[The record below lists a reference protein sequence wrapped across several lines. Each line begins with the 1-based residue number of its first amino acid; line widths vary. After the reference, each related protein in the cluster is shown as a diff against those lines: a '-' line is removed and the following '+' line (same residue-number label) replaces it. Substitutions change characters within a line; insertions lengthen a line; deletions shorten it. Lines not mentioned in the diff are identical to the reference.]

1 MEGDGC
7 VLKGNGVSPGIG
19 FAQALVWHTP
29 VAYDYMARKA
39 SQPQLESKRFKHANA
54 CLLEKFE
61 QLRLKTVRRF
71 GDAEAAIFEAYK
83 MMLCD
88 EEGLLEP
95 LHNKI
100 HQHNLSAEYAVV
112 QQFGELGAQFLEMD
126 DEYLRQRSEDVFAL
140 RDQILRELQGTAPMD
155 ASHLDRPTIIVADT
169 ISPTDI
175 ANLDLSRLEGVI
187 CETGAYSSHAAI
199 IARTL
204 GIPAVMGVSGA
215 MEHIQTGDSIALDGE
230 SGEIWISPDEATIGV
245 LHLRADTIAERRK
258 QVQLFRGRPTIST
271 DGHRIELSAN
281 AGYLE
286 EVDAALAADAESL
299 GLFRTE
305 SLHFSSPSTPDE
317 EEQYLVYRKLLEKMG
332 GKAATV
338 RTFDSGKPGVAGMRR
353 KSSTLVEENPVLGYR
368 GIRMSLGRPSFFRTQ
383 LRALLRAS
391 AYGPLKIVFPMVS
404 NLDELLEAKAAL
416 ELIKSELD
424 REGIPYDEGIPI
436 GVLIAVPAAALM
448 SEALAPHVD
457 FFSIGIN
464 DLLQFTLAVDRGSP
478 QLSPLYHQYHPAIL
492 RLIKWTVDAAHSNGI
507 PCNICGE
514 APGHQRVLPLLL
526 GLGLDGFSFNPSM
539 ILPARE
545 VLNNCNYIECKLL
558 ADEVLQMQSSS
569 QVTKKLAQL
578 YP

>member
-1 MEGDGC
+1 M
-7 VLKGNGVSPGIG
+7 LKGNGVSPGIG

-39 SQPQLESKRFKHANA
+39 SQPQLESKRFQHANA
-54 CLLEKFE
+54 CLLDKFE
-61 QLRLKTVRRF
+61 QLRQKTARRF

-95 LHNKI
+95 LHKKI
-100 HQHNLSAEYAVV
+100 HQNNLSAEYAVV

-140 RDQILRELQGTAPMD
+140 RDQILRELQGTSSID

-204 GIPAVMGVSGA
+204 GIPAVMGACGA
-215 MEHIQTGDSIALDGE
+215 MSRIQTGDSIALDGE
-230 SGEIWISPDEATIGV
+230 SGEIWFSPDEAAIGM

-258 QVQLFRGRPTIST
+258 RVQLFRGRPTITT

-286 EVDAALAADAESL
+286 EVDAALSADAESL

-305 SLHFSSPSTPDE
+305 NLHISSLNTPGE
-317 EEQYLVYRKLLEKMG
+317 EEQYKIYRKLLEKMG

-338 RTFDSGKPGVAGMRR
+338 RTFDSGKPGVSGLRR
-353 KSSTLVEENPVLGYR
+353 KSSNLVEENPALGYR

-391 AYGPLKIVFPMVS
+391 AYGPLKIVFPMIS
-404 NLDELLEAKAAL
+404 NVDEVLEAKTAL
-416 ELIKSELD
+416 EQIKQELA

-436 GVLIAVPAAALM
+436 GVLIAVPSAALM
-448 SEALAPHVD
+448 AESLAPHVD

-464 DLLQFTLAVDRGSP
+464 DLLQFTLAVDRSSP

-514 APGHQRVLPLLL
+514 APGQKQVLPLLL

-545 VLNNCNYIECKLL
+545 VLNSCNYIECKLL
-558 ADEVLQMQSSS
+558 ADEVLQMQSSN
-569 QVTKKLAQL
+569 QVTKRLVEL
-578 YP
+578 SL